1 MVWDPTCE
9 NFGSCSM
16 ITKSIVSLPSWPLSV
31 FDTTTC

>member
-1 MVWDPTCE
+1 
-9 NFGSCSM
+9 M